1 MIIRERYLERIRP
14 FYDSEMVKVLTGIRR
29 CGKSTIMR
37 QIIDELK
44 RKNIDTEH
52 IIYINFEDYKYR
64 KISNPDALYEYVEEK
79 IKDAQKYYLLIDEI
93 QNVNEFE
100 LVVNSFRAT
109 HDISIFITGSNS
121 KLLSGELATHL
132 SGRTISFRIMPFN
145 FAEFCEFKMQEGAT
159 KSREELLEEF
169 MKWGGFPLVCKETD
183 ETSKE
188 IVLSNIFDSVVL
200 KDIMMRN
207 RIVSPTALDKVLE
220 YVVANSSTT
229 ISGNSIAAALSDENQ
244 SVSAP
249 TVYDYLKYISEA
261 CICDKVLRYDIRGK
275 KFLAYEEKTYVCDLG
290 FFQLK
295 KNRVKDEYNY
305 IVETICYN
313 ELISRG
319 YNVYIGKTYKGEVD
333 FIAEK
338 GKEKFYVQAAYLLS
352 DETVIEREFGAYDA
366 INDNYPK
373 YVISMDK
380 IQMSRDGIIHL
391 NLSDFLMNN
400 KLNLEEIE

>member
-44 RKNIDTEH
+44 QKNIDTEH

-183 ETSKE
+183 EISKE

-275 KFLAYEEKTYVCDLG
+275 KILAYEEKTYVCDLG

-400 KLNLEEIE
+400 KLNLEE

>member
-207 RIVSPTALDKVLE
+207 RIVSPTA
-220 YVVANSSTT
+220 
-229 ISGNSIAAALSDENQ
+229 
-244 SVSAP
+244 
-249 TVYDYLKYISEA
+249 
-261 CICDKVLRYDIRGK
+261 
-275 KFLAYEEKTYVCDLG
+275 
-290 FFQLK
+290 
-295 KNRVKDEYNY
+295 
-305 IVETICYN
+305 
-313 ELISRG
+313 
-319 YNVYIGKTYKGEVD
+319 
-333 FIAEK
+333 
-338 GKEKFYVQAAYLLS
+338 
-352 DETVIEREFGAYDA
+352 
-366 INDNYPK
+366 
-373 YVISMDK
+373 
-380 IQMSRDGIIHL
+380 
-391 NLSDFLMNN
+391 
-400 KLNLEEIE
+400 